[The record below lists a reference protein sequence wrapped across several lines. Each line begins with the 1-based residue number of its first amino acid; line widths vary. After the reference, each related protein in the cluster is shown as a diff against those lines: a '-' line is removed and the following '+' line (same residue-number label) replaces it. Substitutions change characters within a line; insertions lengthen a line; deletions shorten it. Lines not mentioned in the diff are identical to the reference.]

1 MKIPELERTG
11 ITCEESFRIILTTLK
26 YEVMFLKGN
35 YNSSDINSVKDYS
48 LVIAERIVKTAD
60 SLHSVIERDRDN
72 VIANMIIRSM
82 ADSISSF
89 ILIYREEDINVKL
102 LRHYLYIIDGLQNRI
117 NQLSNNPTYN
127 ESISKEDYEK
137 LCLQV
142 KAAKQNYQEACN
154 FSVCQIKSLP
164 IYANNKMFIDKLI
177 EGHNWRFQSLRSS
190 PKSRFSWE
198 KMYDLMGFKCPS
210 SFFSSLSDYV
220 HGLSTSN
227 LNLEMEDELFDPVY
241 SFGISLLGKLM
252 SSLKDIF
259 PDEFSSILSKTFSSV
274 LCDQN
279 IPKHYIQKFL
289 QGLNFEYK
297 I

>member
-60 SLHSVIERDRDN
+60 TLHSVIERDRDY

-198 KMYDLMGFKCPS
+198 KMYDLMGDRK
-210 SFFSSLSDYV
+210 
-220 HGLSTSN
+220 
-227 LNLEMEDELFDPVY
+227 
-241 SFGISLLGKLM
+241 
-252 SSLKDIF
+252 
-259 PDEFSSILSKTFSSV
+259 SV
-274 LCDQN
+274 V
-279 IPKHYIQKFL
+279 
-289 QGLNFEYK
+289 
-297 I
+297 

>member
-60 SLHSVIERDRDN
+60 TLHSVIERDRDY

-82 ADSISSF
+82 ADSIS
-89 ILIYREEDINVKL
+89 
-102 LRHYLYIIDGLQNRI
+102 NRI

>member
-1 MKIPELERTG
+1 MKIPELEMAG

-26 YEVMFLKGN
+26 YEVRFLKDN
-35 YNSSDINSVKDYS
+35 YNSNAINSVNDYS
-48 LVIAERIVKTAD
+48 LVIAERIVKTANT
-60 SLHSVIERDRDN
+60 LHSVIKRDKDY

-89 ILIYREEDINVKL
+89 ILIYGEKDINVKS

-117 NQLSNNPTYN
+117 NQLSNSPTYN

-142 KAAKQNYQEACN
+142 KVAKQNYKEACN

-164 IYANNKMFIDKLI
+164 IYAKNQMFIDKLI
-177 EGHNWRFQSLRSS
+177 EGHNWKFQSLGSS

-198 KMYDLMGFKCPS
+198 RMYDLMGFKCPS

-227 LNLEMEDELFDPVY
+227 LSLEMEDELFDPVY

-274 LCDQN
+274 LCDEN

-289 QGLNFEYK
+289 QELNSEYK

>member
-1 MKIPELERTG
+1 
-11 ITCEESFRIILTTLK
+11 
-26 YEVMFLKGN
+26 
-35 YNSSDINSVKDYS
+35 
-48 LVIAERIVKTAD
+48 
-60 SLHSVIERDRDN
+60 
-72 VIANMIIRSM
+72 
-82 ADSISSF
+82 
-89 ILIYREEDINVKL
+89 
-102 LRHYLYIIDGLQNRI
+102 
-117 NQLSNNPTYN
+117 
-127 ESISKEDYEK
+127 
-137 LCLQV
+137 
-142 KAAKQNYQEACN
+142 
-154 FSVCQIKSLP
+154 
-164 IYANNKMFIDKLI
+164 MFIDKLI

-289 QGLNFEYK
+289 QGLKSEYK

>member
-1 MKIPELERTG
+1 
-11 ITCEESFRIILTTLK
+11 
-26 YEVMFLKGN
+26 MFLKGN

-60 SLHSVIERDRDN
+60 TLHSVIERDRDY

>member
-60 SLHSVIERDRDN
+60 TLHSVIERDRDY

-127 ESISKEDYEK
+127 ESISMEDYENCAYR
-137 LCLQV
+137 L
-142 KAAKQNYQEACN
+142 KQPNRI
-154 FSVCQIKSLP
+154 IKRLV
-164 IYANNKMFIDKLI
+164 I
-177 EGHNWRFQSLRSS
+177 FQ
-190 PKSRFSWE
+190 
-198 KMYDLMGFKCPS
+198 
-210 SFFSSLSDYV
+210 YV
-220 HGLSTSN
+220 R
-227 LNLEMEDELFDPVY
+227 
-241 SFGISLLGKLM
+241 
-252 SSLKDIF
+252 
-259 PDEFSSILSKTFSSV
+259 
-274 LCDQN
+274 
-279 IPKHYIQKFL
+279 
-289 QGLNFEYK
+289 
-297 I
+297 